1 MRNLVIYLKMRRK
14 KICVNTYEQ
23 YMNDMKTHGK
33 SHRVVDQNYVN
44 NVTKKYNAMCKSI
57 VRIVGGGKNV

>member
-1 MRNLVIYLKMRRK
+1 M
-14 KICVNTYEQ
+14 KIHVKN
-23 YMNDMKTHGK
+23 
-33 SHRVVDQNYVN
+33 HRVVDQKYVN